1 MRVLVDNGWSGKV
14 KFIGFD
20 ASESLLTGMRDGHLD
35 AVVVQDPVKMGYLGV
50 KTVVAYIHGEKVEPR
65 IDTGVRLVSREH
77 MDDADVQELLH
88 PDLKRW
94 LNP

>member
-1 MRVLVDNGWSGKV
+1 
-14 KFIGFD
+14 
-20 ASESLLTGMRDGHLD
+20 MRDGHLD

-50 KTVVAYIHGEKVEPR
+50 KTLVAHIHGERVEPR

-77 MDDADVQELLH
+77 MDDPDVQELLH